1 MTEVGI
7 EQLAGQAVFTGMDAA
22 DLARLAPTARPVSF
36 PADRRLFEEG
46 GTADR
51 FWIVQDGTV
60 ALDLHLP
67 DRGTLIVETLGR
79 SAIVGW
85 SWLFPPYR
93 WRFGAVA
100 TRPVRALEFD
110 ARLVRLIWALDPRLA
125 HELTRRFAEVV
136 VDRLQATRI
145 RLLDLYGD
153 AAEVR
158 WRP

>member
-1 MTEVGI
+1 G
-7 EQLAGQAVFTGMDAA
+7 
-22 DLARLAPTARPVSF
+22 ARPVAF
-36 PADRRLFEEG
+36 PVGRRLFEEG
-46 GTADR
+46 GAADR
-51 FWIVQDGTV
+51 FWIVQDGLV

-67 DRGTLIVETLGR
+67 GRGTLIVETLGR
-79 SAIVGW
+79 GAIVGW

-110 ARLVRLIWALDPRLA
+110 ARLVRFIWARDPRLA
-125 HELTRRFAEVV
+125 HKLTLRFAEVV
-136 VDRLQATRI
+136 VDRLQATRM

-158 WRP
+158 WRT

>member
-1 MTEVGI
+1 MATVSI
-7 EQLAGQAVFTGMDAA
+7 EQLAGHDVFAGMDAA
-22 DLARLAPTARPVSF
+22 DLGRLASAARPVDF
-36 PADRRLFEEG
+36 PAGRRLFDEG

-51 FWIVQDGTV
+51 FWIIQDGAV

-67 DRGTLIVETLGR
+67 DRGTLIVETLGTGE
-79 SAIVGW
+79 IVGW

-110 ARLVRLIWALDPRLA
+110 ARLVRFLWALDPRLA
-125 HELTRRFAEVV
+125 QQLTRRFAEVV
-136 VDRLQATRI
+136 VDRLQATRM

-158 WRP
+158 WRA

>member
-1 MTEVGI
+1 MSQVPVE
-7 EQLAGQAVFTGMDAA
+7 ELKGQAVFAGMEAA
-22 DLARLAPTARPVSF
+22 DLGRLAPAARPVAF

-51 FWIVQDGTV
+51 FWIIQDGTV

-67 DRGTLIVETLGR
+67 DRGTVIIETLGPG
-79 SAIVGW
+79 AVLGW

-100 TRPVRALEFD
+100 TRPVQALEFD
-110 ARLVRLIWALDPRLA
+110 AGLVRLIWARDPRLA

-145 RLLDLYGD
+145 RLLDLYAG
-153 AAEVR
+153 AGESR
-158 WRP
+158 WPP